1 MWSSKR
7 ITYLFDIFH
16 PNSLGYI
23 DKLVFHLWLDIFHDY
38 IDFVPIHK
46 DFGLRADCIGAH

>member
-1 MWSSKR
+1 M
-7 ITYLFDIFH
+7 TYLFDTCLPSIL
-16 PNSLGYI
+16 SYI

-38 IDFVPIHK
+38 SDFVPIHK